1 VHDISTRPTALS
13 DLSFVI
19 DAESAPEN
27 QPFIGQW
34 SHEKHAAALKDPD
47 VAHFIVE
54 AQGQPV
60 GYVILTGCTNADRSV
75 CFMRLVITEKGKG
88 YGRAALRLACAYA
101 FETLGAHRFW
111 LDVKTF
117 NTRAQALYESE
128 GFVFEGILRECLRSD
143 DGEYQS
149 LAVFSILSCEY
160 PDLLKSLQD

>member
-1 VHDISTRPTALS
+1 MPNIYLRSTAFA

-34 SHEKHAAALKDPD
+34 SHENHAAALKDPD
-47 VAHFIVE
+47 VAHFIVKAE
-54 AQGQPV
+54 GQPV
-60 GYVILTGCTNADRSV
+60 GYMILTGCTNADRSV
-75 CFMRLVITEKGKG
+75 CFKRLVITEKGKG
-88 YGRAALRLACAYA
+88 YGRAALRLARAYA

-117 NTRAQALYESE
+117 NTRARALYESE

-149 LAVFSILSCEY
+149 LAVFSILFHEWVAN
-160 PDLLKSLQD
+160 PIRD